1 MELYG
6 SLENNRLKMFFV
18 LFQADEVFKPVNHEE
33 SMHFNE
39 SRLSLGLSRPAAE
52 PPQGSRIHKG
62 QSRTSLEA
70 GLSRTSLDAGHS
82 RASLEAGHSRN
93 SLEAGHGRTSLEAG
107 HGRTSL
113 EACHSRTSL
122 ETGQNRG
129 PMGYEPGVKLVARPS
144 IGKILFY

>member
-1 MELYG
+1 M
-6 SLENNRLKMFFV
+6 
-18 LFQADEVFKPVNHEE
+18 FKPVNHEE

-52 PPQGSRIHKG
+52 PSQGSRIHKG

-82 RASLEAGHSRN
+82 RTSLEAGHSRN
-93 SLEAGHGRTSLEAG
+93 
-107 HGRTSL
+107 SL

>member
-1 MELYG
+1 M
-6 SLENNRLKMFFV
+6 
-18 LFQADEVFKPVNHEE
+18 FKPVNHEE

-82 RASLEAGHSRN
+82 RTSLEAGHSRTSLEAGHSRN
-93 SLEAGHGRTSLEAG
+93 
-107 HGRTSL
+107 SL